1 MSENVFS
8 FFKKNVGEEDVI
20 KLLLISAGKALVT
33 VAILLI
39 ALLSFF
45 KLSEWYGFGFITLLI
60 ATFTMYT
67 IWSCLDQFG
76 NAIGI
81 TQQQFDFF
89 DHKTWKYIFN
99 GLLPLNK
106 IFYFD
111 NAEIRNGSEMGSS
124 LGFYAAS
131 WLMSVVMT
139 AVTFIVGIAVFFI
152 GFIIYALIMTIR
164 ISIIFPPES
173 ILTIITVVSS
183 VIIMSA
189 LFIKLKWRKIWLN
202 GFNLNLVAWC
212 ICAAFVITTIAF
224 VAGVAI
230 RRIAGFIGIEYTAIL
245 VSLYVVITATY
256 VYLDLKQW
264 IANKSRESV
273 AQNEMVESNTQPI
286 SP

>member
-45 KLSEWYGFGFITLLI
+45 KLSEWYGFEFITLLI
-60 ATFTMYT
+60 GVFTICMM
-67 IWSCLDQFG
+67 WSCLHQFG
-76 NAIGI
+76 DATGI
-81 TQQQFDFF
+81 TQRFDVLNY
-89 DHKTWKYIFN
+89 KTWIYALS

-111 NAEIRNGSEMGSS
+111 NVEIRNGTEMGSS
-124 LGFYAAS
+124 LGFYATS

-139 AVTFIVGIAVFFI
+139 AVTFIVGVAVFFI
-152 GFIIYALIMTIR
+152 GYIIYTLIMTIR

-173 ILTIITVVSS
+173 ILTTITMVSS